1 MDKKAVAAMLEEI
14 GVLLEMKGESAFRSL
29 AYTKAA
35 RALRA
40 QPGEIEEIIRDTDL
54 KGIRGIGESIRNRI
68 LEIYE
73 TGRCGYYEEVRKSMP
88 PGIGQLLRVPSLGPK
103 KRRPSTSGFK
113 SAPSA
118 SLSTPATKTA
128 L

>member
-29 AYTKAA
+29 AYIKAA

-54 KGIRGIGESIRNRI
+54 KGIRGIGESIRSKI

-88 PGIGQLLRVPSLGPK
+88 PGIVQLLRVPEPGAEKSEGPLREPENRLH
-103 KRRPSTSGFK
+103 RR
-113 SAPSA
+113 A
-118 SLSTPATKTA
+118 
-128 L
+128 